1 MIPRL
6 AFLLILAFWV
16 VINVLLWRLEYGTSP
31 GEMSVPPELVWQKI
45 LTAPDPSSLTIYQN
59 RQRAGYCEFSTSVEQ
74 AMAKLDEDQP
84 PPEGLVPKNGYKLH
98 FDGNVILGDFT
109 NRLRFNGYVQFS
121 SARSWRELSLKLST
135 PAGTAEIQSTAAKQT
150 VRFKI
155 SSKDVNFERVVS
167 FADLQNPNALLSQF
181 GGSFDDVMPGSL
193 ALPMAPWPSAADML
207 HWEARRQRVTIAHQ
221 VVGAYRLE
229 TRLFDHP
236 IVIYTSPVGE
246 IFRVDLPGGISAV
259 LDEWTRQ

>member
-1 MIPRL
+1 MIPRA

-16 VINVLLWRLEYGTSP
+16 VMNVLLWRLEYGTSA

-59 RQRAGYCEFSTSVEQ
+59 RQRAGYCEFSTSVER
-74 AMAKLDEDQP
+74 AMAKLDDAQP
-84 PPEGLVPKNGYKLH
+84 PPEGFAAKNGYKLH

-121 SARSWRELSLKLST
+121 SASSWREISLKLST
-135 PAGTAEIQSTAAKQT
+135 PAGTAEIQSTAAQQT
-150 VRFKI
+150 VHFKI
-155 SSKDVNFERVVS
+155 SSEDGNFERVVS
-167 FADLQNPNALLSQF
+167 FADLQNPNALLRQF
-181 GGSFDDVMPGSL
+181 GGTFGEAMPGAL
-193 ALPMAPWPSAADML
+193 ALPMAPLPSAAGLL
-207 HWEARRQRVTIAHQ
+207 HWKARRERVTIAHQ
-221 VVGAYRLE
+221 VVVAYRLE

-236 IVIYTSPVGE
+236 IVLYTSPVGE